1 MLGEDVT
8 DDDVKEMMQEADSNG
23 DGKINYEGKLVPHLY
38 NRLLASLVHVW
49 YYEKE
54 KETRRETLT
63 VLYCT
68 LLIANVVIRTRQM
81 ERNKEVCY

>member
-38 NRLLASLVHVW
+38 NLLLASLVHLW
-49 YYEKE
+49 MILWKR
-54 KETRRETLT
+54 KRNTSRDIDCT
-63 VLYCT
+63 VPYLYDQAEAT
-68 LLIANVVIRTRQM
+68 EQRGLLLICM
-81 ERNKEVCY
+81 